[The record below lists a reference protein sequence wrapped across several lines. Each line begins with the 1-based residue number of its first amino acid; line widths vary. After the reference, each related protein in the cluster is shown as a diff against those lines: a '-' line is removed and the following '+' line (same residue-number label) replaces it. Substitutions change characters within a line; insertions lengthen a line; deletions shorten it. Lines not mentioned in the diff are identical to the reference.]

1 MHSSDDRTPAPTVSR
16 ALAWVVPILL
26 WLYYLTPLLV
36 PQGERFLPVLLISV
50 LPPAIALA
58 LLPLR
63 RRFPVGVTLAMGGLL
78 LLGPGVI
85 GAALVAQASLSR
97 RTGSAAVV
105 LLSCG
110 WLIAAKLLHLLLAP
124 GSGGWDSAHTVEL
137 SIAAAGLAFA
147 TLTGWLVRSR
157 EAETRSRADVV
168 HARAE
173 AEQARIDR
181 ARLAERELIAREMHD
196 VLAHRLSLVSL
207 HAGMLAFREDLG
219 PDETREAARLIQRN
233 ARQSLD
239 ELRTVLS
246 GLRGAEAP
254 PEPPQPSLTEL
265 PVLIADAA
273 EQQVDLT
280 LDVDAGRVP
289 PRISRN
295 AYRIVQEALTNARKH
310 APGAPVSVRVGG
322 APGGSLELRISNP
335 LADLA
340 VPDRTGSGF
349 GLLGV
354 AERVASVGGTVTH
367 GVAGDRFTLAASLPW
382 PAEAWKGEA

>member
-1 MHSSDDRTPAPTVSR
+1 MHSSDDRTLAPTVSR

-50 LPPAIALA
+50 LPPAVALA

-105 LLSCG
+105 LLSGG

-382 PAEAWKGEA
+382 PAEAWKDEA